1 MQICL
6 FDTPLRENLFPF
18 THTRSIADIRCGIL
32 TLRERWEHYFG
43 VQHTDTLTVSY
54 LQSNYPSLATNTITY
69 INGSVHAS
77 AALKTAIIAL
87 ESGQA
92 LFSNELLIAYVSLE
106 PINSIEDLLH
116 KAQKANTIE
125 YAGHI
130 DQVCNIWDIFTQ
142 NGAQIKADF
151 KSITSERNT
160 APLPHFVQA
169 INPEAIFIEEGA
181 ILMPCIINASNGP
194 VYIGK
199 HAEIM
204 EGALLRG
211 PIAIG
216 AHSTIK
222 MGAKIYGDT
231 TIGPGCKIGGEV
243 SNSVFFENSNKGHDG
258 FIGNS
263 VVGAWCNFGADT
275 NCSNLK
281 NNYSLVSI
289 FNEAKHEMQSTGLQF
304 CGLFM
309 GDHSKT
315 GINTMINTGTVI
327 GVACNIFGSEFPEK
341 YIPSFTWGIGKE
353 ATAHKID
360 KAIATAQAMMQRR
373 QQQLNEAA
381 IAILH
386 YISNNVKR

>member
-1 MQICL
+1 
-6 FDTPLRENLFPF
+6 
-18 THTRSIADIRCGIL
+18 
-32 TLRERWEHYFG
+32 
-43 VQHTDTLTVSY
+43 
-54 LQSNYPSLATNTITY
+54 
-69 INGSVHAS
+69 
-77 AALKTAIIAL
+77 
-87 ESGQA
+87 
-92 LFSNELLIAYVSLE
+92 
-106 PINSIEDLLH
+106 
-116 KAQKANTIE
+116 
-125 YAGHI
+125 
-130 DQVCNIWDIFTQ
+130 
-142 NGAQIKADF
+142 
-151 KSITSERNT
+151 
-160 APLPHFVQA
+160 
-169 INPEAIFIEEGA
+169 
-181 ILMPCIINASNGP
+181 
-194 VYIGK
+194 
-199 HAEIM
+199 M

-211 PIAIG
+211 PISIG

-353 ATAHKID
+353 ATDHKID

-373 QQQLNEAA
+373 QQQLSEAA

>member
-6 FDTPLRENLFPF
+6 FDTPLRENLLPF

-54 LQSNYPSLATNTITY
+54 LQSNYPSLVSNTITY

-92 LFSNELLIAYVSLE
+92 LFSNELLIAYASLE

-116 KAQKANTIE
+116 KAQKAKKNE

-130 DQVCNIWDIFTQ
+130 DQLCHIWDIFTQ

-151 KSITSERNT
+151 KAITAERNS
-160 APLPHFVQA
+160 ASLPHFVQA